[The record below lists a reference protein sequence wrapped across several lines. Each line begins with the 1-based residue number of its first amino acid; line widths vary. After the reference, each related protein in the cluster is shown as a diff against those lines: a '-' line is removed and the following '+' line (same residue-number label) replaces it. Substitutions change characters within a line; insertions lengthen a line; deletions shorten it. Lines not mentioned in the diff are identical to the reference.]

1 MILQVYLGILIH
13 KHSAYHG
20 YPTTA
25 HKPLPPFASAT
36 RALAPAQVDRWKS
49 KGGKRCQDSNSNLSW
64 IWSSESI
71 STNLNIT
78 YPELLMIYQTP
89 QDSSKSISFLSS
101 SCMASVC
108 AACSFVSRARRAP
121 EDILGFFAE
130 NTQASSPGSTNLQSA
145 IEMQNLH
152 VLSISRYLTV
162 PRHICTLLVCMCA
175 YVYLYIYIHMACI
188 DTCIHK

>member
-25 HKPLPPFASAT
+25 RRPLPPFASAT
-36 RALAPAQVDRWKS
+36 RALAPAQVDRWKL

-71 STNLNIT
+71 STSLNIT
-78 YPELLMIYQTP
+78 YPELLMIYQTA

-130 NTQASSPGSTNLQSA
+130 NTQASSPGSTNL
-145 IEMQNLH
+145 H
-152 VLSISRYLTV
+152 VLSISRYLMV
-162 PRHICTLLVCMCA
+162 PWHICTLLVCI
-175 YVYLYIYIHMACI
+175 YVCICKYIYTY
-188 DTCIHK
+188 DLF